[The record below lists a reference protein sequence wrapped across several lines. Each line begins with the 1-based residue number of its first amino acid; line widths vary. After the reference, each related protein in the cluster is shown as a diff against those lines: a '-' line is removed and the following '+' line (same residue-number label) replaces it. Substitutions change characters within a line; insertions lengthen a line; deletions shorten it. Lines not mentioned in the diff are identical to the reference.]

1 MDLIA
6 QSVILHEEDDFF
18 VMFGFIWMVSVW
30 VVQWSQSYN
39 PPVFH
44 LSPPQ
49 NDQANYLLKQNIIYS
64 Q

>member
-30 VVQWSQSYN
+30 VVSGLH
-39 PPVFH
+39 P
-44 LSPPQ
+44 
-49 NDQANYLLKQNIIYS
+49 AAE
-64 Q
+64 